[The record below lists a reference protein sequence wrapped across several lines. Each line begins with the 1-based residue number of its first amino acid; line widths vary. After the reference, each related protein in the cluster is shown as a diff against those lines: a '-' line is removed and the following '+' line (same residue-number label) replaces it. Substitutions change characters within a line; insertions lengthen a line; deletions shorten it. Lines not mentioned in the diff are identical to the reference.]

1 MTIFFESSSKLSNNC
16 ALSLVWLPF
25 GLENTTAIYQMTVP
39 SIIPTTLVTEED
51 VDKEKIPLIGAQQG
65 LVLITTLEGKKI
77 Q

>member
-1 MTIFFESSSKLSNNC
+1 
-16 ALSLVWLPF
+16 
-25 GLENTTAIYQMTVP
+25 MTVP